1 MERTMNFYSLSIKK
15 KETGS
20 RHLILWLL
28 GNPIICENLNKRTG
42 CAGKDVSPHN
52 TQSMI
57 NCFIVCSKSCFYS
70 LVNLNNLCFQEKFSS
85 RRSLSH

>member
-42 CAGKDVSPHN
+42 CVGKDVSPHN

-70 LVNLNNLCFQEKFSS
+70 LVNLRFKKSS
-85 RRSLSH
+85 LQ